1 MRIGSWMLAGACWG
15 LALAAAL
22 GVGSVETKAEPA
34 QEAAV
39 GASGEPPKPLA
50 DRARA
55 VLETYCA
62 ECREVGAANGGAL
75 SLGALAEDPRLVTPK
90 APDASRIYRRLLASQ
105 APPPVSETKPSAG
118 KAEPPSPV
126 PPVPHPTPA
135 EIETV
140 RDWIDS
146 LPARDE
152 ACRER
157 TIISPKDTEAVIDR
171 WATAVGRAE
180 AADTR
185 FVSLVHLWNACVP
198 AARLKELREAAASL
212 ITALSRRAKP
222 LEIETLGEESAILAF
237 RLSEFERPPG
247 GQDVLAEPAPDVG
260 GAELIPADWLA
271 AQALSAADA
280 LGLKLDGAAHRAVA
294 DLARF
299 WTRDV
304 DLVRAAAER
313 GTTPRDLMRQLAK
326 LEGDLVYPARKITYA
341 TLSRDVWSRFARVL
355 AGEAAP
361 ETVKALAPQS
371 ETEIDVLLWPDQP
384 AYAPRDLVTLNVSVD
399 RACHLTLIGI
409 DPDGKALV
417 LFPSELEQENLI
429 APRVTVQVP
438 GRDAGYQLRFDRSGE
453 EKFVAICQRNSRRP
467 DGIAYDYERQRFAI
481 LGDWRAFV
489 RATPERE
496 KAIEA
501 REAAD
506 AARRKRRG
514 RSAAAEAEPPPV
526 DPSGP
531 AIEGR
536 AAIVVRI
543 DQAGG
548 P

>member
-1 MRIGSWMLAGACWG
+1 MLTGACWG

-22 GVGSVETKAEPA
+22 GVGGAEAKAEPA
-34 QEAAV
+34 QEAAAGV
-39 GASGEPPKPLA
+39 SGEPPKPLA

-62 ECREVGAANGGAL
+62 ECREAGAANGGAL
-75 SLGALAEDPRLVTPK
+75 NLEALVEDPRLVSPK
-90 APDASRIYRRLLASQ
+90 RPDASRIYQRLLASQ
-105 APPPVSETKPSAG
+105 ASAPAVEAKSSGG
-118 KAEPPSPV
+118 KAEPSPA
-126 PPVPHPTPA
+126 PAVPHPTPA

-157 TIISPKDTEAVIDR
+157 IIISPKDAEAVIDR

-198 AARLKELREAAASL
+198 AARLKDLRDAAASL

-247 GQDVLAEPAPDVG
+247 EPDVLAEPAPDVG

-271 AQALSAADA
+271 AQALNAADA
-280 LGLKLDGAAHRAVA
+280 LGLKLDGAAHGAVA
-294 DLARF
+294 DLAHV

-313 GTTPRDLMRQLAK
+313 STTPRDLMRQLAK
-326 LEGDLVYPARKITYA
+326 LDGDLVYPARKIAYA
-341 TLSRDVWSRFARVL
+341 TLSREVWSRFARVL
-355 AGEAAP
+355 DGEAAP
-361 ETVKALAPQS
+361 ETVKAVAPPS

-384 AYAPRDLVTLNVSVD
+384 TYGPRDLVTLNVTVD
-399 RACHLTLIGI
+399 KACHLTLIGI

-489 RATPERE
+489 RAAPERE
-496 KAIEA
+496 KAIET

-514 RSAAAEAEPPPV
+514 RSAAAEVEPPPV

-531 AIEGR
+531 AVEGR
-536 AAIVVRI
+536 AAITVYVEP
-543 DQAGG
+543 AGG